1 MRAMVV
7 NENSEDIS
15 VMRLQEVELPDPTG
29 REVRVRIRAASVQ
42 FPDILMIQKKYQ
54 YQPPLPYIPG
64 TEFSGDVVAIGPEV
78 TQWKI
83 GDAVITGRMGKGG
96 GYAEEINI
104 PEQAL
109 QPKPTPLSYGQACSF
124 RSAYLTAQ
132 VSLIRRG
139 NLQPGET
146 LLVHGA
152 AGGVGLAAVE
162 VGKMLGATVIG
173 TGSTDKKLDIVTQ
186 YGADHVINYGADF
199 KKGFRLKVKELTDQ
213 QGADVIYDPV
223 GGDVFDESIRC
234 IAWGGRLLVIGFT
247 SGRIPQAPVNMPLIK
262 GFSIVGV
269 RAGEYGVRDPE
280 KGRENMKMVDD
291 WAEQGKINPYVCAEV
306 PLEDAHQA
314 LKLIQ
319 NREVIGRVVL
329 VM

>member
-7 NENSEDIS
+7 NETSEDIS
-15 VMRLQEVELPDPTG
+15 VMRLQEMELPSPG
-29 REVRVRIRAASVQ
+29 ENEVRVRIRAASVQ
-42 FPDILMIQKKYQ
+42 FPDILMIQNKYQ
-54 YQPPLPYIPG
+54 YKPPLPYIPG
-64 TEFSGDVVAIGPEV
+64 TEFAGDVTEIGSKV
-78 TQWKI
+78 TKWKV
-83 GDAVITGRMGKGG
+83 GDAIITGRMGKGG

-104 PEQAL
+104 SENAL

-173 TGSTDKKLDIVTQ
+173 TGSTDKKLDIVTE

-199 KKGFRLKVKELTDQ
+199 KKGFRLKVKEFTDQ
-213 QGADVIYDPV
+213 QGADVIFDPV
-223 GGDVFDESIRC
+223 GGDVFD
-234 IAWGGRLLVIGFT
+234 
-247 SGRIPQAPVNMPLIK
+247 
-262 GFSIVGV
+262 
-269 RAGEYGVRDPE
+269 
-280 KGRENMKMVDD
+280 
-291 WAEQGKINPYVCAEV
+291 
-306 PLEDAHQA
+306 
-314 LKLIQ
+314 
-319 NREVIGRVVL
+319 
-329 VM
+329 